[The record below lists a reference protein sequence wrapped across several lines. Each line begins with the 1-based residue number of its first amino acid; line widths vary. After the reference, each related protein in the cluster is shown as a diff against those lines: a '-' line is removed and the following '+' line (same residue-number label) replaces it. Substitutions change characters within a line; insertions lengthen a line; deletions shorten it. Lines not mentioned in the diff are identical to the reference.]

1 MENKNKPNKGSIV
14 RIIISNYDMKGI
26 KELKVR
32 YRKQA
37 QLDTF
42 ILQTTLDKENN
53 SILISEFRVKAKEKN
68 RYSFTYDGKE
78 KFSAPSNSVV
88 ITKIDNANPVKPK
101 EIRKYKITLEIDEK
115 CKTGSMITAAIE
127 DLLEDDIEREGIRSA
142 RRKVSKTERKLIA
155 EPICH
160 NYAQIAQCSIEEID
174 AVKIYKVK
182 RFLSYRSNMLLFFA
196 LINNF
201 LCKNLKNKKGEKISE
216 IWKIENKGNNEK
228 IDFDENYNIL
238 VAQIKEYF
246 TKEIE
251 NYNNRIDNIINK
263 KELKKYS
270 QEKEESKKNKK
281 LEELNKLESQKLEV
295 LTDEEIKADVI
306 KIIKIFS
313 DLRHSLMH
321 YEYKYFENLF
331 ENKKNEELAEL
342 LNLNLFKNLTL
353 LRQMKIENKTNYL
366 EGDEKFN
373 ILGKDVRAK
382 NALGHYNLLTEQK
395 NGFNNFINSFFVQDG
410 SENLEFK
417 KLIDQD
423 FIRAQKRL
431 EEDIK
436 NCKESGKKLEKELK
450 ENPKKSE
457 KLEKELEKKQKN
469 LKELK
474 KELEKMKQHYK
485 RLNCAYVWDIHSS
498 TVYKKLYNERKNL
511 IEKYNKQLNGLQ
523 DKNAITSIN
532 AQLLR
537 IKKEMEE
544 ITKSNSLFRLKYKM
558 QIAYAFLEVEYK
570 GNIAKFKNEFDCSKT
585 EKIQEWLEKS
595 EEYLNYCVEKEEDGK
610 DYKFHFKEIS
620 EIKDTHNEKWLENTS
635 ENNLFK
641 FYILTYLL
649 LPMEFKGDFLGV
661 VKKHYYDIK
670 NVDFMDESEK
680 ELSQEQIDKMM
691 EDSFFHKI
699 RLFEKNTRRYEII
712 KYSILTSDEIKKY
725 FELLDLKVPYLEY
738 KGIDEIGIFNK
749 NIILTIFK
757 YYQIIFKLYND
768 LEIHGLFSVSS
779 DLDKI
784 LSDLKSYGNKNINFR
799 EFLYVIEKKDE
810 MAIEEEKQKILKSLK
825 LSKLREKKVS
835 LGKKEAWEKIK
846 KELENLDEISN
857 LRNGIC
863 HLNYKEIIEEILKPE
878 TNEKNKKDLKVDTSK
893 ENKEVLKVDD
903 SKKNK
908 KDSEMDVKEITLNEK
923 IKKIIDFIK
932 ENKLDKVELGFNF
945 INDFFMKKEQFM
957 FGQIK
962 QVKEANSDSITTE
975 RKRKEENNKKL
986 KATYGLSCNNLS
998 KIYEISNILREIV
1011 NSSLFLNDSTLLKK
1025 VDLSKVMLKEKTIL
1039 SLKDE
1044 DNTRVKDDIKRI
1056 LLKDSSDIMG
1066 MYKAEVVKKLKE
1078 KLILIF
1084 KHDEEKRI
1092 YVTVYDTSKSVPEN
1106 ISEEILVKRNNSKE
1120 EYSFENN
1127 EKKYPTEYYTLEIT
1141 GTNELKVIPAKKL
1154 EGKEFKTE
1162 KKEENKL
1169 MLNNHY
1175 CFNVKIIY

>member
-1 MENKNKPNKGSIV
+1 MENKNKPNRGSIV
-14 RIIISNYDMKGI
+14 RIIISNYDTKGI

-42 ILQTTLDKENN
+42 ILQTTLDKSNN
-53 SILISEFRVKAKEKN
+53 SILISEFRVKVREKN

-88 ITKIDNANPVKPK
+88 ITKIDNAAPEKSK
-101 EIRKYKITLEIDEK
+101 EIRKYKITLGIDEK

-127 DLLEDDIEREGIRSA
+127 DLLENDIAREGIRNP
-142 RRKVSKTERKLIA
+142 RRKVSKTERKLIT

-160 NYAQIAQCSIEEID
+160 NYAQIAQCPVEEID

-196 LINNF
+196 LINDF
-201 LCKNLKNKKGEKISE
+201 LCKNLKNEKGEKIRE
-216 IWKIENKGNNEK
+216 IWEIENKGNKNW
-228 IDFDENYNIL
+228 IDYDRYYTIL

-251 NYNNRIDNIINK
+251 NYNNRIDNIIDK
-263 KELKKYS
+263 KELLKYS
-270 QEKEESKKNKK
+270 EEKEESEKNKK
-281 LEELNKLESQKLEV
+281 LEELNKLESQKLQI

-331 ENKKNEELAEL
+331 ENKKNEELTEL

-366 EGDEKFN
+366 EGSEKFN
-373 ILGKDVRAK
+373 IIGKNIKAK
-382 NALGHYNLLTEQK
+382 EVLGHYNLLAEQK

-410 SENLEFK
+410 TENLEFK
-417 KLIDQD
+417 KLIDEN
-423 FIRAQKRL
+423 FIKAQKEL

-436 NCKESGKKLEKELK
+436 NCKESVKKLEKKLK

-457 KLEKELEKKQKN
+457 DLEKKLEKKQKK

-474 KELEKMKQHYK
+474 KELEKRKQHYK

-523 DKNAITSIN
+523 DKNAITGIN

-558 QIAYAFLEVEYK
+558 QIAYAFLEMEYE
-570 GNIAKFKNEFDCSKT
+570 GNIAKFKDEFDCSKT

-610 DYKFHFKEIS
+610 NYKFHFKEIS
-620 EIKDTHNEKWLENTS
+620 EIKDTHNEEWLENTS

-670 NVDFMDESEK
+670 NVDFTDESEK
-680 ELSQEQIDKMM
+680 ELSQEQIDKMIG
-691 EDSFFHKI
+691 DSFFHKI
-699 RLFEKNTRRYEII
+699 RLFEKNIKRYEII

-725 FELLDLKVPYLEY
+725 FELLELKVPYLEY

-749 NIILTIFK
+749 NIILPIFK
-757 YYQIIFKLYND
+757 YYQIIFRLYND
-768 LEIHGLFSVSS
+768 LEIHGLFNVSS
-779 DLDKI
+779 DINKI
-784 LSDLKSYGNKNINFR
+784 LSDLKSYGNENINFR
-799 EFLYVIEKKDE
+799 EFLYVIKQNNNSSTEEEYQKIWEKLESKYLKEPLLTPEKKE
-810 MAIEEEKQKILKSLK
+810 IN
-825 LSKLREKKVS
+825 KKT
-835 LGKKEAWEKIK
+835 E
-846 KELENLDEISN
+846 KELKKLNETSF
-857 LRNGIC
+857 LRNKIS
-863 HLNYKEIIEEILKPE
+863 HLEYNKIIEGVLKTAVSRENKKTSE
-878 TNEKNKKDLKVDTSK
+878 TNADKVF
-893 ENKEVLKVDD
+893 
-903 SKKNK
+903 
-908 KDSEMDVKEITLNEK
+908 LNEK
-923 IKKIIDFIK
+923 IKEIINFIK
-932 ENKLDKVELGFNF
+932 ENELDKVELGFNF

-975 RKRKEENNKKL
+975 RKRKEENNKRL
-986 KATYGLSCNNLS
+986 KITYGLNYNNLS
-998 KIYEISNILREIV
+998 KIYEISNTLREIV
-1011 NSSLFLNDSTLLKK
+1011 NSPLFLNDSTLLKK
-1025 VDLSKVMLKEKTIL
+1025 VDLSKVMLKEEPIH
-1039 SLKDE
+1039 SLQYE
-1044 DNTRVKDDIKRI
+1044 NNTKLEDDIKRI

-1066 MYKAEVVKKLKE
+1066 IYKAEVVKKLKE
-1078 KLILIF
+1078 KLVLIF
-1084 KHDEEKRI
+1084 KYDEEKRI
-1092 YVTVYDTSKSVPEN
+1092 YVTVYDTSKAVPEN
-1106 ISEEILVKRNNSKE
+1106 ISKEILVKRNNSKE
-1120 EYSFENN
+1120 EYSFEDNK
-1127 EKKYPTEYYTLEIT
+1127 KKYTTQYYTLEIT
-1141 GTNELKVIPAKKL
+1141 KENELKVIPAKKL

>member
-1 MENKNKPNKGSIV
+1 MENKNKLKPNRGSIV
-14 RIIISNYDMKGI
+14 RIIISNYDTKGI
-26 KELKVR
+26 KEIKVL

-42 ILQTTLDKENN
+42 ILQTALDKENN
-53 SILISEFRVKAKEKN
+53 SILINEFRVKAREKN

-88 ITKIDNANPVKPK
+88 ITKIDNAAPEKFK
-101 EIRKYKITLEIDEK
+101 EIRKYKITLGIDEK

-127 DLLEDDIEREGIRSA
+127 DLLEDDIAREGIRNP
-142 RRKVSKTERKLIA
+142 RRKASKTERKLIA

-160 NYAQIAQCSIEEID
+160 NYAQIAQCPVEEID

-196 LINNF
+196 LINDF
-201 LCKNLKNKKGEKISE
+201 LCKNLKNEKGEKIRE
-216 IWKIENKGNNEK
+216 IWRIENKGNNKK

-251 NYNNRIDNIINK
+251 NYNNRIDNIISK
-263 KELKKYS
+263 KELLKYS
-270 QEKEESKKNKK
+270 EEKEESEKNKK
-281 LEELNKLESQKLEV
+281 LEELNKLESQKLKI

-331 ENKKNEELAEL
+331 ENKKNEELAKL

-366 EGDEKFN
+366 EGREEFN
-373 ILGKDVRAK
+373 IIGKNIKAK
-382 NALGHYNLLTEQK
+382 EVLGHYNLLAEQK

-410 SENLEFK
+410 TENLEFK
-417 KLIDQD
+417 KLIDEH
-423 FIRAQKRL
+423 FVNAKKRL
-431 EEDIK
+431 ERNI
-436 NCKESGKKLEKELK
+436 
-450 ENPKKSE
+450 KKSK
-457 KLEKELEKKQKN
+457 KLEKELEKM
-469 LKELK
+469 E
-474 KELEKMKQHYK
+474 QHYQ
-485 RLNCAYVWDIHSS
+485 RLNCAYVWDIHTS
-498 TVYKKLYNERKNL
+498 TTYKKLYNKRKSL
-511 IEKYNKQLNGLQ
+511 IEEYNKQINEIK
-523 DKNAITSIN
+523 DKEVITAIN
-532 AQLLR
+532 VELLR

-558 QIAYAFLEVEYK
+558 QIAYAFLEIEFG
-570 GNIAKFKNEFDCSKT
+570 GNIAKFKDEFDCSKM
-585 EKIQEWLEKS
+585 EKVQ
-595 EEYLNYCVEKEEDGK
+595 EYLKKSVKYLKYYKDREAQKNYEFPFEEI
-610 DYKFHFKEIS
+610 F

-670 NVDFMDESEK
+670 NVDFTDESEK
-680 ELSQEQIDKMM
+680 ELSQEQLDKMIG
-691 EDSFFHKI
+691 DSFFHKI
-699 RLFEKNTRRYEII
+699 RLFEKNTKRYEII
-712 KYSILTSDEIKKY
+712 KYSILTSDEIKRYFRLLELDVPY
-725 FELLDLKVPYLEY
+725 FEYE
-738 KGIDEIGIFNK
+738 KGTDEIGIFNK

-757 YYQIIFKLYND
+757 YYQIIFRLYND
-768 LEIHGLFSVSS
+768 LEIHGLFNISS

-784 LSDLKSYGNKNINFR
+784 LRDLKSYGNKNINFR
-799 EFLYVIEKKDE
+799 EFLYVIKQNNNSSTEEEYQKIWENLEAKYLKKSLLTPEKKE
-810 MAIEEEKQKILKSLK
+810 IKTKT
-825 LSKLREKKVS
+825 
-835 LGKKEAWEKIK
+835 KE
-846 KELENLDEISN
+846 ELEKLDEISN

-878 TNEKNKKDLKVDTSK
+878 ISGKNK
-893 ENKEVLKVDD
+893 EA
-903 SKKNK
+903 
-908 KDSEMDVKEITLNEK
+908 TLNEK
-923 IKKIIDFIK
+923 IRELINFIK

-962 QVKEANSDSITTE
+962 QVKEGNSDSITTE
-975 RKRKEENNKKL
+975 RERKEKNNKKL
-986 KATYGLSCNNLS
+986 KETYELNYDNLSEFYETSNNLRERANS
-998 KIYEISNILREIV
+998 SSLLEDSTFLKKIGLYKVKNNKV
-1011 NSSLFLNDSTLLKK
+1011 NSK
-1025 VDLSKVMLKEKTIL
+1025 V
-1039 SLKDE
+1039 KDE
-1044 DNTRVKDDIKRI
+1044 EKRIENIKRK

-1092 YVTVYDTSKSVPEN
+1092 YVTVYDTSKAVPEN
-1106 ISEEILVKRNNSKE
+1106 ISEEISVKRNNSDE
-1120 EYSFENN
+1120 EYFFEDNK
-1127 EKKYPTEYYTLEIT
+1127 KKYTTEYYTLEIT
-1141 GTNELKVIPAKKL
+1141 ETNELKVIPAKKL

>member
-14 RIIISNYDMKGI
+14 RIVISNYDMKGI

-88 ITKIDNANPVKPK
+88 ITKIDNTNPVKSK
-101 EIRKYKITLEIDEK
+101 EIRKYKITLGIDEK

-142 RRKVSKTERKLIA
+142 RRKASKTERKLIA

-196 LINNF
+196 LINDF

-228 IDFDENYNIL
+228 MDFDENYNIL

-251 NYNNRIDNIINK
+251 NYNNRIDNIIDK
-263 KELKKYS
+263 KELLKYS
-270 QEKEESKKNKK
+270 EEKEESEKNKK
-281 LEELNKLESQKLEV
+281 LEELNKLESQKLKI
-295 LTDEEIKADVI
+295 LTDEEIKVDVI
-306 KIIKIFS
+306 KIIKILS

-382 NALGHYNLLTEQK
+382 NALGYYNLLTEQK

-410 SENLEFK
+410 SENLDFK

-457 KLEKELEKKQKN
+457 KLEKELEKKQKK

-699 RLFEKNTRRYEII
+699 RLFEKNTKRYEII

-749 NIILTIFK
+749 NIILPIFK

-768 LEIHGLFSVSS
+768 LEIHGLFSVSF
-779 DLDKI
+779 DINKT
-784 LSDLKSYGNKNINFR
+784 LSDLKRCSGENINFQQL
-799 EFLYVIEKKDE
+799 LYIIKKKDE

-825 LSKLREKKVS
+825 LSNLNKNMVASDEK
-835 LGKKEAWEKIK
+835 
-846 KELENLDEISN
+846 
-857 LRNGIC
+857 
-863 HLNYKEIIEEILKPE
+863 EILKE
-878 TNEKNKKDLKVDTSK
+878 INKKLKKLDGISFLRNKISHLEYDKIIEGVLKTAVSA
-893 ENKEVLKVDD
+893 ENKKTPEINADKVF
-903 SKKNK
+903 
-908 KDSEMDVKEITLNEK
+908 LNEK

-1044 DNTRVKDDIKRI
+1044 NNTRVKDDIKRI

-1127 EKKYPTEYYTLEIT
+1127 KKKYTTKYYTLEIIEN
-1141 GTNELKVIPAKKL
+1141 NELKVIPAKKL

>member
-1 MENKNKPNKGSIV
+1 MENKNKTKPNRGSIV
-14 RIIISNYDMKGI
+14 RIIISNYDTKGI
-26 KELKVR
+26 KEIKVR

-42 ILQTTLDKENN
+42 ILQTALDKENN
-53 SILISEFRVKAKEKN
+53 SILINEFRVKAREKN

-78 KFSAPSNSVV
+78 KFSAPSNSVIV
-88 ITKIDNANPVKPK
+88 AKIDNVAPEKFK

-127 DLLEDDIEREGIRSA
+127 DLLEDDIAREGIRNP
-142 RRKVSKTERKLIA
+142 RRKASKTERKLIA
-155 EPICH
+155 ESICH
-160 NYAQIAQCSIEEID
+160 NYAQIAQCPVEEID

-196 LINNF
+196 LINDF
-201 LCKNLKNKKGEKISE
+201 LCKNLKNEKGEKIRE
-216 IWKIENKGNNEK
+216 IWRIENKGNNKK
-228 IDFDENYNIL
+228 IDFDENYTIL

-246 TKEIE
+246 IKEIE
-251 NYNNRIDNIINK
+251 NYNNRIDNIIDK
-263 KELKKYS
+263 KELLKYS
-270 QEKEESKKNKK
+270 EEKEESEKNKK
-281 LEELNKLESQKLEV
+281 LKELNKLESQKLKI

-382 NALGHYNLLTEQK
+382 NALGYYNLLAEQK

-410 SENLEFK
+410 TENLEFK
-417 KLIDQD
+417 KLIDEN
-423 FIRAQKRL
+423 FIKAQKEL

-436 NCKESGKKLEKELK
+436 NCKESVKKLEKKLK
-450 ENPKKSE
+450 ENPKKTE
-457 KLEKELEKKQKN
+457 DLEKKLEKKQKK

-523 DKNAITSIN
+523 DKNAITGIN

-558 QIAYAFLEVEYK
+558 QIAYAFLEMEYE

-585 EKIQEWLEKS
+585 EKIQEWLEKN

-610 DYKFHFKEIS
+610 NYKFHFKEIS
-620 EIKDTHNEKWLENTS
+620 EIKDTHNEEWLENTS

-670 NVDFMDESEK
+670 NVDFTDESEK
-680 ELSQEQIDKMM
+680 ELSQEQIDKMIG
-691 EDSFFHKI
+691 DSFFHKI
-699 RLFEKNTRRYEII
+699 RLFEKNTKRYEII
-712 KYSILTSDEIKKY
+712 KYSILTLDEIKKY
-725 FELLDLKVPYLEY
+725 FELLELKVPYLEY

-749 NIILTIFK
+749 NIILPIFK
-757 YYQIIFKLYND
+757 YYQIIFRLYND
-768 LEIHGLFSVSS
+768 LEIHGLFNVSS
-779 DLDKI
+779 DINKI
-784 LSDLKSYGNKNINFR
+784 LSDLKSYGNENINFR
-799 EFLYVIEKKDE
+799 EFLYVIKQNNNSSTEEEYQKIWENLEAKYLKKSLLTQEKKE
-810 MAIEEEKQKILKSLK
+810 IKTKT
-825 LSKLREKKVS
+825 
-835 LGKKEAWEKIK
+835 KE
-846 KELENLDEISN
+846 ELEKLNETSF
-857 LRNGIC
+857 LRNKIS
-863 HLNYKEIIEEILKPE
+863 HLEYNKIIEEILKTE
-878 TNEKNKKDLKVDTSK
+878 ISEKNK
-893 ENKEVLKVDD
+893 EA
-903 SKKNK
+903 
-908 KDSEMDVKEITLNEK
+908 TLNEK
-923 IKKIIDFIK
+923 IRKVINFIK
-932 ENKLDKVELGFNF
+932 ENELDKVELGFNF

-986 KATYGLSCNNLS
+986 KADYGLNYNNLS
-998 KIYEISNILREIV
+998 KIYEISNTLREIV
-1011 NSSLFLNDSTLLKK
+1011 NSPLFLNDSTLLKK
-1025 VDLSKVMLKEKTIL
+1025 VDLSKVMLKEKPIC
-1039 SLKDE
+1039 SLQYE
-1044 DNTRVKDDIKRI
+1044 NNTKLEDDIKRI

-1066 MYKAEVVKKLKE
+1066 IYKAEVVKKLKE
-1078 KLILIF
+1078 KLVLIF
-1084 KHDEEKRI
+1084 KYDEEKRI
-1092 YVTVYDTSKSVPEN
+1092 YVTVYDTSKAVPEN
-1106 ISEEILVKRNNSKE
+1106 ISKEILVKRNNSKE
-1120 EYSFENN
+1120 EYFFEDNK
-1127 EKKYPTEYYTLEIT
+1127 KKYTTQYYTLEIT
-1141 GTNELKVIPAKKL
+1141 KENELKVIPAKKL

>member
-1 MENKNKPNKGSIV
+1 MENKNKPNRGSIV

-42 ILQTTLDKENN
+42 ILQTTFDKSNN
-53 SILISEFRVKAKEKN
+53 SILISEFRVKAREKY

-78 KFSAPSNSVV
+78 KFSVPSNSVIV
-88 ITKIDNANPVKPK
+88 TKIDNAAPEKSK
-101 EIRKYKITLEIDEK
+101 EIRKYKITLGIDEK

-127 DLLEDDIEREGIRSA
+127 DLLEDDIAREGIRNP
-142 RRKVSKTERKLIA
+142 RRKVSKTERKLIT

-160 NYAQIAQCSIEEID
+160 NYAQIAQCPVEEID

-196 LINNF
+196 LINDF
-201 LCKNLKNKKGEKISE
+201 LCKNLKDKKGKKISE
-216 IWKIENKGNNEK
+216 IWKMENKGNNKE

-251 NYNNRIDNIINK
+251 NYNNRIDNIIEK
-263 KELKKYS
+263 KELLKYS
-270 QEKEESKKNKK
+270 EEKEESEKNKK
-281 LEELNKLESQKLEV
+281 LEELNKLESQKLKI

-331 ENKKNEELAEL
+331 ENKENEELAEL

-382 NALGHYNLLTEQK
+382 NALGHYNLLAEQK

-410 SENLEFK
+410 VENLEFK
-417 KLIDQD
+417 KLIDENFRKNQE
-423 FIRAQKRL
+423 RL
-431 EEDIK
+431 ERNANK
-436 NCKESGKKLEKELK
+436 YKHLE
-450 ENPKKSE
+450 
-457 KLEKELEKKQKN
+457 
-469 LKELK
+469 
-474 KELEKMKQHYK
+474 KELEKMKQHYQ

-498 TVYKKLYNERKNL
+498 TVYKKLYNKRKSL
-511 IEKYNKQLNGLQ
+511 IEEYNKQINEIK
-523 DKNAITSIN
+523 DKEAITAIN
-532 AQLLR
+532 AELLR

-558 QIAYAFLEVEYK
+558 QIAYAFLEIEF
-570 GNIAKFKNEFDCSKT
+570 GGSIAKFKDEFDCSKM
-585 EKIQEWLEKS
+585 EEVQ
-595 EEYLNYCVEKEEDGK
+595 EYLKKGVKYLKYYKDKEAQKNYEFPFEEI
-610 DYKFHFKEIS
+610 F
-620 EIKDTHNEKWLENTS
+620 EIKDTHNEEWLENIS

-649 LPMEFKGDFLGV
+649 LPMEFKGDFLGF

-670 NVDFMDESEK
+670 NVDFTDESEK
-680 ELSQEQIDKMM
+680 ELSQEQIDRMIR
-691 EDSFFHKI
+691 DSFFHKI
-699 RLFEKNTRRYEII
+699 RLFEKNTKRYEII

-725 FELLDLKVPYLEY
+725 FELLELKVPYLEY

-768 LEIHGLFSVSS
+768 LEIHGLFNISS
-779 DLDKI
+779 DLNKI
-784 LSDLKSYGNKNINFR
+784 LRDLKSYGNKNINFR
-799 EFLYVIEKKDE
+799 EFLYVIKQNNNSSTEEEHQKIWENLEAKYLKKSLLTPEKKE
-810 MAIEEEKQKILKSLK
+810 I
-825 LSKLREKKVS
+825 
-835 LGKKEAWEKIK
+835 KIK
-846 KELENLDEISN
+846 TKEELKKLDKISN

-878 TNEKNKKDLKVDTSK
+878 ISE
-893 ENKEVLKVDD
+893 ENKEA
-903 SKKNK
+903 
-908 KDSEMDVKEITLNEK
+908 TLNEK
-923 IKKIIDFIK
+923 IRELINFIK
-932 ENKLDKVELGFNF
+932 ENELDKVELGFNF

-962 QVKEANSDSITTE
+962 QVKEGNSDSITTE
-975 RKRKEENNKKL
+975 RERKEKNNKKL
-986 KATYGLSCNNLS
+986 KETYELNYDNLSEFYETLNNL
-998 KIYEISNILREIV
+998 RERA
-1011 NSSLFLNDSTLLKK
+1011 NSSSLLEDSAFLKK
-1025 VDLSKVMLKEKTIL
+1025 VGLYKMIPEKRRNNKANTKV
-1039 SLKDE
+1039 KDE
-1044 DNTRVKDDIKRI
+1044 EKRIENIKRK

-1092 YVTVYDTSKSVPEN
+1092 YVTVYDTSKAVPEN
-1106 ISEEILVKRNNSKE
+1106 ILKEILVKRNNSKE
-1120 EYSFENN
+1120 EYFFEDNN
-1127 EKKYPTEYYTLEIT
+1127 KKYVTEYYTLEIT
-1141 GTNELKVIPAKKL
+1141 ETNELKVIPAKKL

>member
-68 RYSFTYDGKE
+68 RCSFTYNGKE
-78 KFSAPSNSVV
+78 KFSASSNSVV

-101 EIRKYKITLEIDEK
+101 EIRKYKITLGIDEK

-142 RRKVSKTERKLIA
+142 RRKASKTERKLIA
-155 EPICH
+155 ESICH

-270 QEKEESKKNKK
+270 QGKEENKK
-281 LEELNKLESQKLEV
+281 LEELNKLKSQKLEV

-342 LNLNLFKNLTL
+342 LNLNVFKNLTL

-366 EGDEKFN
+366 EGSEKFN
-373 ILGKDVRAK
+373 ILGKNVRAK
-382 NALGHYNLLTEQK
+382 NVLGYYNLLTEQK

-417 KLIDQD
+417 KLIDEN
-423 FIRAQKRL
+423 FIKVQERL
-431 EEDIK
+431 ERNTNK
-436 NCKESGKKLEKELK
+436 Y
-450 ENPKKSE
+450 
-457 KLEKELEKKQKN
+457 KN
-469 LKELK
+469 LE
-474 KELEKMKQHYK
+474 KELEKMKQHYQ
-485 RLNCAYVWDIHSS
+485 RFNCAYVWDIHSS
-498 TVYKKLYNERKNL
+498 TVYKKLYNKRKSL
-511 IEKYNKQLNGLQ
+511 IEEYNKQINEIK
-523 DKNAITSIN
+523 DKEAITTTN
-532 AQLLR
+532 AELLR
-537 IKKEMEE
+537 IKKEMDK

-558 QIAYAFLEVEYK
+558 QIAYAFLEIEFR
-570 GNIAKFKNEFDCSKT
+570 GNIAKFKDEFDCSKM
-585 EKIQEWLEKS
+585 EEVQEYLKKGAK
-595 EEYLNYCVEKEEDGK
+595 YLNYYKDKEAKKNYE
-610 DYKFHFKEIS
+610 FPFEEIS
-620 EIKDTHNEKWLENTS
+620 EIKDIHNEKWLENTS

-680 ELSQEQIDKMM
+680 GLSQEQIDKMM

-699 RLFEKNTRRYEII
+699 RLFEKNTKRYEII
-712 KYSILTSDEIKKY
+712 KYSILTSDEIKRYFRLLKLDVPY
-725 FELLDLKVPYLEY
+725 FEYE
-738 KGIDEIGIFNK
+738 KGTNEIGIFNK

-825 LSKLREKKVS
+825 LSKLRENKVS
-835 LGKKEAWEKIK
+835 LGKKEAYEKIK

-857 LRNGIC
+857 FRNGIC

-945 INDFFMKKEQFM
+945 INDFFMKKEHFM

-1025 VDLSKVMLKEKTIL
+1025 VDLSKVMLKEKMIL

-1127 EKKYPTEYYTLEIT
+1127 KKKYTTKYYTLEIIEN
-1141 GTNELKVIPAKKL
+1141 NELKVIPAKKL

-1162 KKEENKL
+1162 KKEENKENKL

>member
-1 MENKNKPNKGSIV
+1 MENKNKLKPNRGSIV
-14 RIIISNYDMKGI
+14 RIIISNYDTKGI
-26 KELKVR
+26 KEIKVR

-42 ILQTTLDKENN
+42 ILQTTLDKGNN
-53 SILISEFRVKAKEKN
+53 SILISEFRVKAREKN

-88 ITKIDNANPVKPK
+88 ITKIDNAAPEKFK
-101 EIRKYKITLEIDEK
+101 EIRKYKITLGIDEK

-127 DLLEDDIEREGIRSA
+127 DLLEDDIAREGIRNP

-155 EPICH
+155 ESICH
-160 NYAQIAQCSIEEID
+160 NYAQIAQCPVEEID

-196 LINNF
+196 LINDF
-201 LCKNLKNKKGEKISE
+201 LCKNLKNKKGEKINE
-216 IWKIENKGNNEK
+216 IWRIENKGNNKK

-251 NYNNRIDNIINK
+251 NYNNRIDNIIDK
-263 KELKKYS
+263 KELLKYFE
-270 QEKEESKKNKK
+270 EKEESEKNKK
-281 LEELNKLESQKLEV
+281 LEELNKLKSQKLQI
-295 LTDEEIKADVI
+295 LSDEEIKADVI

-366 EGDEKFN
+366 EGREEFN
-373 ILGKDVRAK
+373 IIGKNIKAK
-382 NALGHYNLLTEQK
+382 EVLGHYNLLAEQK

-410 SENLEFK
+410 TENLEFK
-417 KLIDQD
+417 KLIDKH
-423 FIRAQKRL
+423 FVNAKERL
-431 EEDIK
+431 ER
-436 NCKESGKKLEKELK
+436 NV
-450 ENPKKSE
+450 KKS
-457 KLEKELEKKQKN
+457 KK
-469 LKELK
+469 LK
-474 KELEKMKQHYK
+474 KELEKMEQHYQ

-523 DKNAITSIN
+523 DKNAITGIN

-558 QIAYAFLEVEYK
+558 QIAYAFLEIEFG
-570 GNIAKFKNEFDCSKT
+570 GNIAKFKDEFDCSKM
-585 EKIQEWLEKS
+585 EKVQ
-595 EEYLNYCVEKEEDGK
+595 EYLKKSVKYLKYYKDREAQKNYEFPFEEI
-610 DYKFHFKEIS
+610 F
-620 EIKDTHNEKWLENTS
+620 EIKDTHNEEWLENTS

-670 NVDFMDESEK
+670 NVDFTDESEK
-680 ELSQEQIDKMM
+680 ELSQEQIDKMIG
-691 EDSFFHKI
+691 DSFFHKI
-699 RLFEKNTRRYEII
+699 RLFEKNTKRYEII
-712 KYSILTSDEIKKY
+712 KYSILTLDEIKKY
-725 FELLDLKVPYLEY
+725 FELLELKVPYLEY

-749 NIILTIFK
+749 NIILPIFK
-757 YYQIIFKLYND
+757 YYQIIFRLYND
-768 LEIHGLFSVSS
+768 LEIHGLFNVSS
-779 DLDKI
+779 DINKT
-784 LSDLKSYGNKNINFR
+784 LSDLKSCSGENINFQQL
-799 EFLYVIEKKDE
+799 LYIIKKKDE

-825 LSKLREKKVS
+825 LS
-835 LGKKEAWEKIK
+835 
-846 KELENLDEISN
+846 NLDKNTVAPDE
-857 LRNGIC
+857 
-863 HLNYKEIIEEILKPE
+863 KEILKEINKKLKKLDGISFLRNKISHLKYEKIIEGVLKTAVSRENKKTPE
-878 TNEKNKKDLKVDTSK
+878 TNADKVF
-893 ENKEVLKVDD
+893 
-903 SKKNK
+903 
-908 KDSEMDVKEITLNEK
+908 LNEK
-923 IKKIIDFIK
+923 IKKIINFIK
-932 ENKLDKVELGFNF
+932 ENELDKVDLGFNF

-962 QVKEANSDSITTE
+962 QVKEANSDSSITTE
-975 RKRKEENNKKL
+975 RKRKEDNNKRL
-986 KATYGLSCNNLS
+986 KITYGLNYNNLS
-998 KIYEISNILREIV
+998 KIYEFSNTLREIV
-1011 NSSLFLNDSTLLKK
+1011 NSPLFLNDSTLLKK
-1025 VDLSKVMLKEKTIL
+1025 VDLSKVMLKEKPIC
-1039 SLKDE
+1039 SLQYE
-1044 DNTRVKDDIKRI
+1044 NNTKLEDDIKRI

-1066 MYKAEVVKKLKE
+1066 IYKAEVVKKLKE
-1078 KLILIF
+1078 KLVLIF
-1084 KHDEEKRI
+1084 KYDEEKRI
-1092 YVTVYDTSKSVPEN
+1092 YVTVYDTSKAVSEN
-1106 ISEEILVKRNNSKE
+1106 ISKEILVKRNNSKE
-1120 EYSFENN
+1120 EYFFEDNK
-1127 EKKYPTEYYTLEIT
+1127 KKYTTQYYTLEIT
-1141 GTNELKVIPAKKL
+1141 KENELKVIPAKKL

>member
-1 MENKNKPNKGSIV
+1 MENKNKPNRGSIV

-42 ILQTTLDKENN
+42 ILQTTLDKSNN
-53 SILISEFRVKAKEKN
+53 SILISEFRVKAREKY

-78 KFSAPSNSVV
+78 KFSVPSNSVIV
-88 ITKIDNANPVKPK
+88 TKIDNAAPEKSK
-101 EIRKYKITLEIDEK
+101 EIRKYKITLGIDEK

-127 DLLEDDIEREGIRSA
+127 DLLEDDRVREGIRNP

-155 EPICH
+155 ETICH
-160 NYAQIAQCSIEEID
+160 NYAQIAQCPVEEID

-196 LINNF
+196 LINDF
-201 LCKNLKNKKGEKISE
+201 LCKSLKDKKGKKISE
-216 IWKIENKGNNEK
+216 IWEIENKGNKNW
-228 IDFDENYNIL
+228 IDYDRYYNIL

-251 NYNNRIDNIINK
+251 NYNNRIDNIISK
-263 KELKKYS
+263 KELLKYS
-270 QEKEESKKNKK
+270 EEKKESEKNKK
-281 LEELNKLESQKLEV
+281 LEELNKLESQKLQI

-366 EGDEKFN
+366 EGSEKFN
-373 ILGKDVRAK
+373 IIGKNIKAK
-382 NALGHYNLLTEQK
+382 EVLGHYNLLAEQK

-410 SENLEFK
+410 VENLEFK
-417 KLIDQD
+417 KLIDEN
-423 FIRAQKRL
+423 FIKAQKEL

-436 NCKESGKKLEKELK
+436 NCKESVKKLEKKLK

-457 KLEKELEKKQKN
+457 DLEKKLEKKQKK

-474 KELEKMKQHYK
+474 QELEKMKQHYQ

-498 TVYKKLYNERKNL
+498 TVYKKLYNKRKSL
-511 IEKYNKQLNGLQ
+511 IEEYNKQINEIK
-523 DKNAITSIN
+523 DKEAITAIN
-532 AQLLR
+532 AELLR

-558 QIAYAFLEVEYK
+558 QIAYAFLEIEF
-570 GNIAKFKNEFDCSKT
+570 GGSIAKFKDEFDCSKM
-585 EKIQEWLEKS
+585 EEVQ
-595 EEYLNYCVEKEEDGK
+595 EYLKKDIKYLKYYKDKEAQKNYEFPFEEI
-610 DYKFHFKEIS
+610 F
-620 EIKDTHNEKWLENTS
+620 EIKDTHNEEWLENTS

-670 NVDFMDESEK
+670 NVDFTDESEK
-680 ELSQEQIDKMM
+680 ELSQEQLDKMIG
-691 EDSFFHKI
+691 DSFFHKI
-699 RLFEKNTRRYEII
+699 RLFEKNTKRYEII

-725 FELLDLKVPYLEY
+725 FRLLELDVPYFEY
-738 KGIDEIGIFNK
+738 EKGTDEIGIFNK

-768 LEIHGLFSVSS
+768 LEIHGLFNISS

-784 LSDLKSYGNKNINFR
+784 LKDLKSYGNKNINFR
-799 EFLYVIEKKDE
+799 EFLYVIKQNNNSST
-810 MAIEEEKQKILKSLK
+810 EEEYRKIWENLEAKY
-825 LSKLREKKVS
+825 LRLHLLTPEKEEIKT
-835 LGKKEAWEKIK
+835 KTKE
-846 KELENLDEISN
+846 ELEKLNEISN

-863 HLNYKEIIEEILKPE
+863 HLNYKEIIEEILKRE
-878 TNEKNKKDLKVDTSK
+878 IGEKNK
-893 ENKEVLKVDD
+893 EA
-903 SKKNK
+903 
-908 KDSEMDVKEITLNEK
+908 TLNEK
-923 IKKIIDFIK
+923 IRKLINFIK
-932 ENKLDKVELGFNF
+932 ENELDRVELGFNF

-962 QVKEANSDSITTE
+962 QVKEGNSDSITTE
-975 RKRKEENNKKL
+975 RERKEKNNKKI
-986 KATYGLSCNNLS
+986 KETYELNCDNLSEFYETSNNLRERANS
-998 KIYEISNILREIV
+998 SSLLEDSAFLKKIGLYKV
-1011 NSSLFLNDSTLLKK
+1011 NSK
-1025 VDLSKVMLKEKTIL
+1025 V
-1039 SLKDE
+1039 KDE
-1044 DNTRVKDDIKRI
+1044 EKRIENIKRK

-1092 YVTVYDTSKSVPEN
+1092 YVTVYDTSKAVPEN
-1106 ISEEILVKRNNSKE
+1106 ISKEILVKRNNSNE
-1120 EYSFENN
+1120 EYFFEDNN
-1127 EKKYPTEYYTLEIT
+1127 KKYVTEYYTLEIT
-1141 GTNELKVIPAKKL
+1141 ETNELKVIPAKKL

-1162 KKEENKL
+1162 KNKENKL

>member
-1 MENKNKPNKGSIV
+1 MENKNKSNRGSIV

-42 ILQTTLDKENN
+42 ILQTTLDKSNN
-53 SILISEFRVKAKEKN
+53 SILISEFRVKVREKY

-78 KFSAPSNSVV
+78 KFSVPSNSVIV
-88 ITKIDNANPVKPK
+88 TKIDNAAPEKSK
-101 EIRKYKITLEIDEK
+101 EIRKYKITLGIDEK

-127 DLLEDDIEREGIRSA
+127 DLLEDDRVREGIRNP

-155 EPICH
+155 ETICH
-160 NYAQIAQCSIEEID
+160 NYAQIAQCPVEEID

-196 LINNF
+196 LINDF
-201 LCKNLKNKKGEKISE
+201 LCKNLKDKKGEKIRE
-216 IWKIENKGNNEK
+216 IWKIENKGNKNW
-228 IDFDENYNIL
+228 IDYDRYYNIL

-251 NYNNRIDNIINK
+251 NYNNRIDNIISK
-263 KELKKYS
+263 KELLKYS
-270 QEKEESKKNKK
+270 EEKKESEKNKK
-281 LEELNKLESQKLEV
+281 LEELNKLESQKLQI

-366 EGDEKFN
+366 EGSEKFN
-373 ILGKDVRAK
+373 IIGKNIKAK
-382 NALGHYNLLTEQK
+382 EVLGHYNLLAEQK

-410 SENLEFK
+410 VENLEFK
-417 KLIDQD
+417 KLIDEN
-423 FIRAQKRL
+423 FIKAQKEL

-436 NCKESGKKLEKELK
+436 NCKESVKKLEKKLK

-457 KLEKELEKKQKN
+457 DLEKKLEKKQKK

-474 KELEKMKQHYK
+474 QELEKMKQHYQ

-498 TVYKKLYNERKNL
+498 TVYKKLYNKRKSL
-511 IEKYNKQLNGLQ
+511 IEEYNKQINEIK
-523 DKNAITSIN
+523 DKEAITAIN
-532 AQLLR
+532 AELLR

-558 QIAYAFLEVEYK
+558 QIAYAFLEIEF
-570 GNIAKFKNEFDCSKT
+570 GGSIAKFKDEFDCSKM
-585 EKIQEWLEKS
+585 EEVQ
-595 EEYLNYCVEKEEDGK
+595 EYLKKDIKYLKYYKDKEAQKNYEFPFEEI
-610 DYKFHFKEIS
+610 F
-620 EIKDTHNEKWLENTS
+620 EIKDTHNEEWLENTS

-670 NVDFMDESEK
+670 NVDFTDESEK
-680 ELSQEQIDKMM
+680 ELSQEQIDKMIG
-691 EDSFFHKI
+691 DSFFHKI
-699 RLFEKNTRRYEII
+699 RLFEKNTKRYEII

-725 FELLDLKVPYLEY
+725 FESLELDVPYFEY
-738 KGIDEIGIFNK
+738 EKGTDKIGIFNK

-768 LEIHGLFSVSS
+768 LEIHGLFNISS
-779 DLDKI
+779 DLNKI
-784 LSDLKSYGNKNINFR
+784 LSDLKSNGNKNINFGKL
-799 EFLYVIEKKDE
+799 LYLIKQNNNLSAEENHQKIQKNLEVEYWKKSLPTPEKKE
-810 MAIEEEKQKILKSLK
+810 IKIKTEEELEKLKKIS
-825 LSKLREKKVS
+825 
-835 LGKKEAWEKIK
+835 
-846 KELENLDEISN
+846 D

-863 HLNYKEIIEEILKPE
+863 HLNYKEMIEEILKPE
-878 TNEKNKKDLKVDTSK
+878 ISEKNK
-893 ENKEVLKVDD
+893 EA
-903 SKKNK
+903 
-908 KDSEMDVKEITLNEK
+908 TLNEK
-923 IKKIIDFIK
+923 IRELINFIK
-932 ENKLDKVELGFNF
+932 ENELDKVELGFNF

-962 QVKEANSDSITTE
+962 QVKEGNSDSITTE
-975 RKRKEENNKKL
+975 REKKEKNNKKL
-986 KATYGLSCNNLS
+986 KETYELNYDNLSEFYETSNNL
-998 KIYEISNILREIV
+998 RERA
-1011 NSSLFLNDSTLLKK
+1011 NSSSLLEDSAFLKK
-1025 VDLSKVMLKEKTIL
+1025 VGLYKIIPEKRRNNKANTKV
-1039 SLKDE
+1039 KDE
-1044 DNTRVKDDIKRI
+1044 EKRIENIKRK

-1092 YVTVYDTSKSVPEN
+1092 YVTVYDTSKAVPEN
-1106 ISEEILVKRNNSKE
+1106 ISKEILVKRNNSKE
-1120 EYSFENN
+1120 EYSFEDNN
-1127 EKKYPTEYYTLEIT
+1127 KKYVTEYYTLEIT
-1141 GTNELKVIPAKKL
+1141 ETNELKVIPAKKL

-1162 KKEENKL
+1162 KNKL